1 MGRHM
6 KNDEIHRR
14 ITEMYISGAS
24 QKEIVETLGVSY
36 CVVRYTLKR
45 DGVYDPKRRVFKRS
59 GLHNYMNDIK
69 REESARKFA
78 LELSQNGLVLVDEYI
93 NQITKVKIKCS
104 ECNGTFERVPHDF
117 KNYNCPICKQVE
129 LEKNRY
135 IKREQKKR
143 GREEREK
150 QKAERAKQKNRER
163 EAKQKKYNEVHT
175 CPECKKEF
183 TILDYMKDKGV
194 CGVQLITYC
203 SKQCS
208 RKAYRSRHNDLHG
221 KHKLRTLKFGTAFES
236 GITLDKL
243 VQRDGLT
250 CALCGEVCDW
260 NDKAYGSCGPN
271 YPTIDHKIPLSKG
284 GGHSWDNVQ
293 VAHHKCNS
301 IKGSKV
307 A

>member
-1 MGRHM
+1 MGRLK
-6 KNDEIHRR
+6 KNDELHRR
-14 ITEMYISGAS
+14 ITEMYISGAA

-45 DGVYDPKRRVFKRS
+45 DGVFDPNRRNFKRP
-59 GLHNYMNDIK
+59 NCFNKANDAK
-69 REESARKFA
+69 REKAARKFA
-78 LELSQNGLVLVDEYI
+78 LELSQNGLVLIDEYI

-104 ECNGTFERVPHDF
+104 ECNGTFERAPHDF
-117 KNYNCPICKQVE
+117 KTYYCPICKQVE
-129 LEKNRY
+129 IEKDRK
-135 IKREQKKR
+135 IKREQKR
-143 GREEREK
+143 EREK
-150 QKAERAKQKNRER
+150 QKEERTKQKNRER
-163 EAKQKKYNEVHT
+163 EAKQKKLNEVHI

-183 TILDYMKDKGV
+183 TILDYMKEKSVDN
-194 CGVQLITYC
+194 VQLVTYC

-208 RKAYRSRHNDLHG
+208 RKAYRSRHEDLHG
-221 KHKLRTLKFGTAFES
+221 KHKLRTLKFGTSFEC
-236 GITLDKL
+236 GITLEKL

-260 NDKAYGSCGPN
+260 NDKAYGSSGPN
-271 YPTIDHKIPLSKG
+271 YPTIDHMIPLSKG

>member
-1 MGRHM
+1 MGRLK
-6 KNDEIHRR
+6 KNDELHRR
-14 ITEMYISGAS
+14 ITEMYISGAA

-45 DGVYDPKRRVFKRS
+45 DGVFDPNRRNFKRPDCF
-59 GLHNYMNDIK
+59 NKANDAK
-69 REESARKFA
+69 REKAAREFAALLSRNGFA
-78 LELSQNGLVLVDEYI
+78 LVSDYKKAHE
-93 NQITKVKIKCS
+93 KCKIKCFT
-104 ECNGTFERVPHDF
+104 CNKVFERQPSDF
-117 KNYNCPICKQVE
+117 KRYGCPICKQVE
-129 LEKNRY
+129 IEKDRK
-135 IKREQKKR
+135 IKREQKRELKR
-143 GREEREK
+143 EREK
-150 QKAERAKQKNRER
+150 QKEERTKQKNRER
-163 EAKQKKYNEVHT
+163 EAKQKKLNEVHI

-183 TILDYMKDKGV
+183 TILDYMKEKSVDN
-194 CGVQLITYC
+194 VQLVIYC

-208 RKAYRSRHNDLHG
+208 RKAYRTRHKDLHG
-221 KHKLRTLKFGTAFES
+221 KHKLRTLKFGTSFEC
-236 GITLDKL
+236 GITLEKL

-260 NDKAYGSCGPN
+260 NDKAYGSSGPN
-271 YPTIDHKIPLSKG
+271 YPTIDHMIPLSKG